1 MLARAILEISHDALD
16 WKALNN
22 NILVLCKRRA
32 QLKQVVQL
40 VVEVAMSYIPELEND
55 TEGLVVLLE
64 TLRQV
69 RVHIGCLEGENV
81 NPFQSEGEAVG
92 GVI

>member
-1 MLARAILEISHDALD
+1 MLLNISVYIQSMFSV
-16 WKALNN
+16 KVSLNN

-69 RVHIGCLEGENV
+69 RVHIGCLEGETLTLYK
-81 NPFQSEGEAVG
+81 
-92 GVI
+92 

>member
-69 RVHIGCLEGENV
+69 RVHIGCLEGETLTLYK
-81 NPFQSEGEAVG
+81 
-92 GVI
+92 